1 MSSVEPAV
9 EGDAGAPGAADAQGV
24 ALGYEPL
31 AGRGERRVWIPL
43 GGSRSA
49 GAMSESQR
57 DRLVGA
63 VLDVRPE
70 PGTRLVLL
78 GVDVDGL
85 RPAGRA
91 ALRDRIA
98 FLPADGGLLSNLN
111 AWENIVLPVGFH
123 HPGRL
128 PGVAA
133 QVKGMLESLGTD
145 PRDLLAKLPERM
157 TPYEKKL
164 TGYVRIALD
173 NPDLVLDEEVEA
185 GLDSAERAA
194 AARLP
199 AAYLE
204 RCPGGTFV
212 QLQVA
217 RER

>member
-1 MSSVEPAV
+1 M
-9 EGDAGAPGAADAQGV
+9 
-24 ALGYEPL
+24 L
-31 AGRGERRVWIPL
+31 
-43 GGSRSA
+43 
-49 GAMSESQR
+49 
-57 DRLVGA
+57 GA
-63 VLDVRPE
+63 VLEVKPE
-70 PGTRLVLL
+70 PETRLVLL

-111 AWENIVLPVGFH
+111 AWENIVLPIGFH
-123 HPGRL
+123 QPGQL

-133 QVKGMLESLGTD
+133 QVGALLEGLGAD

-164 TGYVRIALD
+164 TGYVRIALE
-173 NPDLVLDEEVEA
+173 NPDLVLAEEPQG

-194 AARLP
+194 AARF
-199 AAYLE
+199 AAMYLE

-212 QLQVA
+212 QLEVA

>member
-1 MSSVEPAV
+1 VSSVEPAAR
-9 EGDAGAPGAADAQGV
+9 GDAGRAGAQGV
-24 ALGYEPL
+24 ALGYEPPP
-31 AGRGERRVWIPL
+31 GRGERRVWIPL

-49 GAMSESQR
+49 GAMSELQSK
-57 DRLVGA
+57 RLVSA
-63 VLDVRPE
+63 VLEVRPE
-70 PGTRLVLL
+70 ADTRLVLL

-85 RPAGRA
+85 RPAGRE

-111 AWENIVLPVGFH
+111 AWENIVLPIGFH

-133 QVKGMLESLGTD
+133 QVRGMLEALGAD

-173 NPDLVLDEEVEA
+173 NPDLVLAEEPQG

-194 AARLP
+194 AARFP
-199 AAYLE
+199 TVYLE

-212 QLQVA
+212 QLEVA
-217 RER
+217 GEL